1 MANSQASNTHE
12 EQLETTISAQEEQLK
27 TSISTY
33 FGSEITPDK
42 LVWEI
47 LPDYFIFKLPHLRII
62 STCIKTNNAG
72 DRIDFSFFV
81 IDYIS
86 FTEIANICQIVDVI
100 IKSSSDKWNQCSY
113 STKIVA
119 HTSPAKPLIKYTLT
133 TINCSGVKFA
143 DRNVVKLKNL

>member
-1 MANSQASNTHE
+1 MANSQAANTHE
-12 EQLETTISAQEEQLK
+12 EQLKTTISAQEEQLK

-47 LPDYFIFKLPHLRII
+47 VPDYFIFKLPHLRII
-62 STCIKTNNAG
+62 STTIKTNNAG

-86 FTEIANICQIVDVI
+86 FTEIAKICEIVDVI
-100 IKSSSDKWNQCSY
+100 IKSSSDKWNPCSY
-113 STKIVA
+113 SSKFITQ
-119 HTSPAKPLIKYTLT
+119 TLPAKPFIK
-133 TINCSGVKFA
+133 
-143 DRNVVKLKNL
+143 